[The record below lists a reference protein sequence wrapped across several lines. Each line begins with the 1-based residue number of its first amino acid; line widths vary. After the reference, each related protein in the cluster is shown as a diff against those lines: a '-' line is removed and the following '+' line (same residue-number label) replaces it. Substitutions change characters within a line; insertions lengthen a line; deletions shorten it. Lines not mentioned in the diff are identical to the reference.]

1 VGETKSPLYSPFFK
15 VGKGYR
21 AGGRRG
27 SERSKSAS
35 VLLYERR
42 TNLELENDFLKRI
55 ITSSPFIKGEREGF
69 CR

>member
-1 VGETKSPLYSPFFK
+1 